1 MAVQI
6 YFLEQEVAVFWLIL
20 WARTI
25 IGLDEHKIIYCD
37 INRNTK
43 HILPGQHMLLH
54 VTVLYSF
61 LNLKHNQTR
70 NVQHVLWWVC
80 NPPPQEAEHL
90 EKVDQGDVSS
100 QP

>member
-1 MAVQI
+1 VVIHTVKSGKSRVGVRGNKKIGMKRKIFTV
-6 YFLEQEVAVFWLIL
+6 FL
-20 WARTI
+20 
-25 IGLDEHKIIYCD
+25 
-37 INRNTK
+37 
-43 HILPGQHMLLH
+43 LLH

-61 LNLKHNQTR
+61 LNLKHNQNR